1 MTSPGFSRVGRL
13 RSGYDPRQ
21 VDAFL
26 ASSATAGSIRRV
38 GFTVVRNGY
47 DPYAVD
53 AALDELE
60 QQAAARA
67 LGEETPRAAEAASLL
82 ALLGRSDG
90 TRFPRASRLL
100 RGYSVPHVDGF
111 CAAVAPTVQG
121 GEGPGL
127 REVRDVVFPPRR
139 GGYVEDDVDALLDR
153 VIDVL
158 LLR

>member
-1 MTSPGFSRVGRL
+1 MTSPAFSRVGRL

-26 ASSATAGSIRRV
+26 ASPTTAGSIRRV
-38 GFTVVRNGY
+38 GFAVVRNGY

-67 LGEETPRAAEAASLL
+67 GGKGSSRAEAGSLL
-82 ALLGRSDG
+82 ALLQGSDG
-90 TRFPRASRLL
+90 TRFPRASRLS

-111 CAAVAPTVQG
+111 CAAVASTVQG

-153 VIDVL
+153 VVDVL